1 MNPSPQ
7 TTAANNRYW
16 MIAVAVFFL
25 GWVFIYAGRML
36 VSPVMIEIGKTYGIG
51 AAAVGGIMSLF
62 YLAYTG
68 LQVPSGIVGD
78 IVGRKRVLVI
88 GFMLYA
94 LFVAMVYFANS
105 YAMFIIFWMIAG
117 AAQGSYYG
125 PQYALSSEAIPPK
138 HLAVGSAI
146 IGSGMSFGIALGYEV
161 SSRSYNAGNDWRVAF
176 VYMAIPIFIVALLIL
191 FFIKERVST
200 AGSADSVATETK
212 KKGIT
217 MDDFLSLFKRRNLV
231 MAYIAIFCSIYGFFV
246 IITWL
251 PYYLEMERGMD
262 KAVASRVASIV
273 PWLSIIGTIFFS
285 WVSDRLGKRKAVALF
300 MLPLSLLSI
309 FGIVYSGNLANN
321 ETASTILGLATN
333 PQNIL
338 LLVVLVLYGFI
349 GKISLNPV
357 LLALTAENVP
367 KSLLSTAF
375 GLYNFLGMCG
385 SILAPWMTGLIAE
398 KTGNLNASFYVA
410 AAVTVIGIVALLFV
424 DESKNLNQQA
434 G

>member
-1 MNPSPQ
+1 MSSTQQSP
-7 TTAANNRYW
+7 NVSSKYW
-16 MIAVAVFFL
+16 MVAVAVFFL

-36 VSPVMIEIGKTYGIG
+36 VSPVMSEIGKTYGIG

-78 IVGRKRVLVI
+78 IIGRKRVLVI
-88 GFMLYA
+88 GFMIYA

-146 IGSGMSFGIALGYEV
+146 IGAGMSFGIALGYEV
-161 SSRSYNAGNDWRVAF
+161 SSRSFNAGNDWRMAF
-176 VYMAIPIFIVALLIL
+176 VYMAIPIFVVALLIL
-191 FFIKERVST
+191 FFIKERVNNVNT
-200 AGSADSVATETK
+200 AQTATMEK

-217 MDDFLSLFKRRNLV
+217 LADFLSLFKRRNLV

-309 FGIVYSGNLANN
+309 FGIVYSGNLDNS
-321 ETASTILGLATN
+321 TTTSTILGLATN

-338 LLVVLVLYGFI
+338 LLCVLVLYGFI

-385 SILAPWMTGLIAE
+385 SILAPWMTGFIAE

-410 AAVTVIGIVALLFV
+410 AAVTVIGILALLFV
-424 DESKNLNQQA
+424 DESKNLNKKTA
-434 G
+434 

>member
-1 MNPSPQ
+1 MSSTTQSPSV
-7 TTAANNRYW
+7 NSKYW

-36 VSPVMIEIGKTYGIG
+36 VSPVMFEIGKTYGIG

-78 IVGRKRVLVI
+78 IIGRKRVLVI
-88 GFMLYA
+88 GFMIYA
-94 LFVAMVYFANS
+94 AFVALVYFANS

-146 IGSGMSFGIALGYEV
+146 IGAGMSFGIALGYEV

-176 VYMAIPIFIVALLIL
+176 VYMAVPIFVVALLIL
-191 FFIKERVST
+191 FFIKERVNNVNT
-200 AGSADSVATETK
+200 AQTATTEK

-217 MDDFLSLFKRRNLV
+217 LDDFLSLFKRRNLV

-251 PYYLEMERGMD
+251 PYYLETERGMD

-309 FGIVYSGNLANN
+309 FGIVYSGNLDNSA
-321 ETASTILGLATN
+321 TSSTILGLATN

-367 KSLLSTAF
+367 KALLSTAF

-385 SILAPWMTGLIAE
+385 SILAPWMTGFIAE

-410 AAVTVIGIVALLFV
+410 AAVTVIGILALLFV
-424 DESKNLNQQA
+424 DESKNLNKREA
-434 G
+434 